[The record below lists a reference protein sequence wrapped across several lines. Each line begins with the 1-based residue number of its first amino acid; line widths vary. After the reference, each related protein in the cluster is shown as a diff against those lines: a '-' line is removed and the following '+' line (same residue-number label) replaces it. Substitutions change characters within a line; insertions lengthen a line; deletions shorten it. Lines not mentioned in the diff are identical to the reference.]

1 MVKHLVMEWQYLL
14 KERNNMFYKIVDEW
28 PVQNSVDA
36 ILKILLGAVNDTMKE
51 LDAKQITKG

>member
-1 MVKHLVMEWQYLL
+1 MEWQYLL

-36 ILKILLGAVNDTMKE
+36 TLEILLGAVNDTMKE

>member
-14 KERNNMFYKIVDEW
+14 KERNNMFYKIVDGW

-36 ILKILLGAVNDTMKE
+36 ILEILLGAVNDTMKE